1 MKRPLPLWQC
11 MLSLILSPSGNS
23 NSTLLAQGIRNEAG
37 FMTLGPISLYFHYG
51 SYFIVSEMQAAVK
64 MDVA

>member
-37 FMTLGPISLYFHYG
+37 FMTLEPISFYFHYG
-51 SYFIVSEMQAAVK
+51 S
-64 MDVA
+64 